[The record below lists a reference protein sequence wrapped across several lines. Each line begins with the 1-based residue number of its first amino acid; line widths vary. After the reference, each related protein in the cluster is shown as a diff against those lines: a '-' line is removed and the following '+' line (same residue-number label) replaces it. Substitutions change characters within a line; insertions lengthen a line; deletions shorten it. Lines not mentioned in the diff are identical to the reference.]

1 MRQSDPDRFVLDE
14 PVVAFFL
21 QLEREFLAAG
31 ADDAAR
37 RTGRGRNREH
47 VVNRTSCDGQLA
59 TSANE

>member
-31 ADDAAR
+31 ADDAAVE
-37 RTGRGRNREH
+37 TGRGRNREPC
-47 VVNRTSCDGQLA
+47 RKPDQL
-59 TSANE
+59 